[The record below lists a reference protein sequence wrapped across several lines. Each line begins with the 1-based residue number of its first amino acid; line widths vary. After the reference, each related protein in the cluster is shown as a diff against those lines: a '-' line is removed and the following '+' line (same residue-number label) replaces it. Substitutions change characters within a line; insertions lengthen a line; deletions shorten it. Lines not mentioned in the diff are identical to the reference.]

1 MGLPLTD
8 ESGILAC
15 AVARDVRD
23 FDLLIEDME
32 SELGEEWGGLDFH
45 DGLTYIRSPEAR
57 SLDFITVAVN
67 RSDEDDLGPAS
78 SLITAAKEAGIKI
91 ILVANDLSPMALHH
105 LLRLGADDFAPY
117 PLPEGALHDAITR
130 VRANDPA
137 PAHLT
142 EAPDNRNRNGV
153 VIPVYGVAG
162 GTGSTTMAV
171 NLAWE
176 IALLGAKNGYKVC
189 ILDLD
194 LQTGS
199 VSTYLDL
206 PRREMIFELL
216 TDTESMDDE
225 SFSQA
230 MLSFNDKLDVLTAPA
245 DALPLEILT
254 SEDVSTIL
262 DKATSLYDFV
272 IIDLPKTL
280 VQWTETILNRAD
292 IFLALTQI
300 DMRCAQNTLR
310 LIRTLKAEDL
320 PHEKLRYI
328 LNFAPKF
335 TDLTARSRVKRMA
348 ENLNIDLDTFF
359 PDGGK
364 QVTQACDH
372 GLPIAETAARNPL
385 RKEIAKL
392 ATSIFELA
400 TEKTATA

>member
-1 MGLPLTD
+1 
-8 ESGILAC
+8 
-15 AVARDVRD
+15 
-23 FDLLIEDME
+23 
-32 SELGEEWGGLDFH
+32 
-45 DGLTYIRSPEAR
+45 
-57 SLDFITVAVN
+57 
-67 RSDEDDLGPAS
+67 
-78 SLITAAKEAGIKI
+78 
-91 ILVANDLSPMALHH
+91 
-105 LLRLGADDFAPY
+105 
-117 PLPEGALHDAITR
+117 
-130 VRANDPA
+130 
-137 PAHLT
+137 
-142 EAPDNRNRNGV
+142 
-153 VIPVYGVAG
+153 
-162 GTGSTTMAV
+162 
-171 NLAWE
+171 
-176 IALLGAKNGYKVC
+176 
-189 ILDLD
+189 
-194 LQTGS
+194 
-199 VSTYLDL
+199 
-206 PRREMIFELL
+206 
-216 TDTESMDDE
+216 
-225 SFSQA
+225 